1 MFFPKDICI
10 ADFKANEENAGFG
23 GDRVYYPS
31 REWGDCDELN
41 HVGSIGS
48 YRKLAGPGDGRTTW
62 IGFRSVAEAKS
73 SNSQGGSFAS
83 VGEIDCDLR
92 VLRWG
97 KRLCKSYTFYRKP
110 RSLIQ
115 MKTLDRGIERPHGGC
130 LRSNPCTFCNA
141 SLSLKLSNGVAHTP
155 IDVCRTARETVGSI
169 VDAIGCVKQTFGLL
183 RGAGVVV
190 AGSNPLSK
198 GSERYY
204 CRNDKSYSLSFLI
217 ASSVSFC
224 VSLADLAPLCFS
236 PLAFGSGS
244 TLTSLA
250 LSLGAGGNNGA

>member
-1 MFFPKDICI
+1 VLGLGYRVRVATTVFTFWLLGHVSALGAIKEEGVFARVVTAVCGAMFFPKDICI

-141 SLSLKLSNGVAHTP
+141 SLSLGVPGLICTSVEETHWTRRAYGT
-155 IDVCRTARETVGSI
+155 REEVP
-169 VDAIGCVKQTFGLL
+169 A
-183 RGAGVVV
+183 
-190 AGSNPLSK
+190 
-198 GSERYY
+198 
-204 CRNDKSYSLSFLI
+204 
-217 ASSVSFC
+217 
-224 VSLADLAPLCFS
+224 
-236 PLAFGSGS
+236 
-244 TLTSLA
+244 
-250 LSLGAGGNNGA
+250 